1 MQKLWTIAT
10 ITKETAMPMHN
21 PAHPGEVLRDC
32 LGEFDVTSLAR
43 RLKVA
48 RTTLSRILNGH
59 AGISAVMAIRL
70 AKVLPNTTPEFWLRM
85 QMNYDLWQA
94 RKAIKQSARRAA

>member
-1 MQKLWTIAT
+1 
-10 ITKETAMPMHN
+10 MPMHN
-21 PAHPGEVLRDC
+21 PAHPGEVLRDY
-32 LGEFDVTSLAR
+32 LGEADVTSLAR

-59 AGISAVMAIRL
+59 SGLSAAMAIRL
-70 AKVLPNTTPEFWLRM
+70 SGEFPNTSPFL

-94 RKAIKQSARRAA
+94 RRQIKQLPRRAVRSSQTAA

>member
-1 MQKLWTIAT
+1 MS
-10 ITKETAMPMHN
+10 MHN
-21 PAHPGEVLRDC
+21 PAHPGEVLRDY
-32 LGEFDVTSLAR
+32 LGEMDVTSLAQ

-59 AGISAVMAIRL
+59 AGISASMALRL
-70 AKVLPNTTPEFWLRM
+70 AEVLPNTNPEFWLRM

-94 RKAIKQSARRAA
+94 RKQRKQPQKRITRSAQTAA

>member
-1 MQKLWTIAT
+1 MA
-10 ITKETAMPMHN
+10 MHN
-21 PAHPGEVLRDC
+21 PAHPGEVLRDYI
-32 LGEFDVTSLAR
+32 GEMDVTSLAQ

-59 AGISAVMAIRL
+59 AGISAAMAIRL
-70 AKVLPNTTPEFWLRM
+70 AQVLPNTSPEFWLRM

-94 RKAIKQSARRAA
+94 RKGMKLFARRVVRSTQVAA

>member
-1 MQKLWTIAT
+1 MA
-10 ITKETAMPMHN
+10 MHN
-21 PAHPGEVLRDC
+21 PAHHGEVLRDYI
-32 LGEFDVTSLAR
+32 GEMDVTSLAE

-70 AKVLPNTTPEFWLRM
+70 AGVLPNTNPEFWLKM

-94 RKAIKQSARRAA
+94 RKGMKLLSRRVVRSTQVAA

>member
-1 MQKLWTIAT
+1 MA
-10 ITKETAMPMHN
+10 MHN
-21 PAHPGEVLRDC
+21 PAHPGEVLRDYI
-32 LGEFDVTSLAR
+32 GGMDVTSLAQ

-59 AGISAVMAIRL
+59 AGISAAMAIRL
-70 AKVLPNTTPEFWLRM
+70 AGVLPNTSPEFWLKM

-94 RKAIKQSARRAA
+94 RRGMRKPAKRVVRSVQAAA

>member
-1 MQKLWTIAT
+1 M
-10 ITKETAMPMHN
+10 AMSMHN
-21 PAHPGEVLRDC
+21 PAHPGEVLRDY
-32 LGEFDVTSLAR
+32 LGEPDVTSLAR

-59 AGISAVMAIRL
+59 SGISASMAIRL
-70 AKVLPNTTPEFWLRM
+70 AEVLPNTNPEFWLRM

-94 RKAIKQSARRAA
+94 RKEMGRPPKRAARSTQAAA